1 MSAIG
6 YEYLIRRFSLDVRP
20 LQTPATTSASVN
32 RRIDAPN
39 QLLFPKNVAIEDTS
53 VGHLEFALRHEG
65 VNLEVIDAVFE
76 HISANELIRTLESAP
91 NRATIRRACFLWEWL
106 TGQTLSF
113 TATLNAGYV
122 DLFPSDIYVTA
133 TKPTNNPKF
142 RVRNNALGNAD
153 FCPVV
158 RRAALPES
166 PSLGELM
173 EQAKR
178 TLETLTD
185 PVLYERAVNYLYLSE
200 TRSSYAIERET
211 PSSDKQERF
220 VQLLRRVGETTA
232 VSEEWLVSLQNAVVR
247 DVYSQEAS
255 YRTTQNWLEDSIGRV
270 TFFPPPPTD
279 LRRAMSG
286 WEAFMNDATRCEHAL
301 VKTACAAFGFVYL
314 HPFLD
319 GNGRLHRFLIQH
331 TLAPSSPLTGGA
343 LVPVSAVILENI
355 PEYLGVLTGFSRPVT
370 QLWRYQLG
378 DVAPVVVHSP
388 GGRAYR
394 FIDATAEVSF
404 LHRMIRLAVEDEIP
418 RELAWLS
425 GYDKAYQQLDAELDL
440 PNKDLSALIRM
451 IQANKGVLSGNR
463 RKHYAHVPT
472 PTLDRI
478 EHVVRE
484 AFNLVG
490 TDAGDAAIGADAV
503 R

>member
-6 YEYLIRRFSLDVRP
+6 YEHLIRRFSLDVRP
-20 LQTPATTSASVN
+20 LQVPAIISASVN
-32 RRIDAPN
+32 RRVDAPN
-39 QLLFPKNVAIEDTS
+39 QVLFPKNVAIEDS
-53 VGHLEFALRHEG
+53 PVGHLEFALRHEG

-76 HISANELIRTLESAP
+76 HISADELIGVLESAP

-106 TGQTLSF
+106 TGQTLPI
-113 TATLNAGYV
+113 TVMLNAGYV
-122 DLFPSDIYVTA
+122 DLFPPDIYVTA

-153 FCPVV
+153 FCPIV
-158 RRAALPES
+158 RRAGIPES
-166 PSLGELM
+166 PSLPELM

-220 VQLLRRVGETTA
+220 VQLLRRVGETTT
-232 VSEEWLVSLQNAVVR
+232 VSEEWLVSLQNSIVR

-255 YRTTQNWLEDSIGRV
+255 YRTSQNWLEDGAGRV

-286 WEAFMNDATRCEHAL
+286 WEAFVNDATRCEHAL
-301 VKTACAAFGFVYL
+301 VRTACAAFGFVYL

-331 TLAPSSPLTGGA
+331 VLAPSSPLTGGA
-343 LVPVSAVILENI
+343 LVPVSAVILKNI
-355 PEYLGVLTGFSRPVT
+355 PEYVGVLSDFSRPVT
-370 QLWRYQLG
+370 QLWRYQRG

-394 FIDATAEVSF
+394 FIDATAEAAF
-404 LHRMIRLAVEDEIP
+404 LHRMIRWAVEDEIP

-425 GYDKAYQQLDAELDL
+425 GYDMAYQQLDAELDL

-451 IQANKGVLSGNR
+451 IYSNKGVLSENR
-463 RKHYAHVPT
+463 RRQYIHVPKQI
-472 PTLDRI
+472 LDRV
-478 EHVVRE
+478 EQVVRE
-484 AFNLVG
+484 VFNQAG
-490 TDAGDAAIGADAV
+490 TDIGEAGISDGGV
-503 R
+503 N

>member
-6 YEYLIRRFSLDVRP
+6 YEHLIRRFSLDVRP

-32 RRIDAPN
+32 RRVDAPN
-39 QLLFPKNVAIEDTS
+39 QMLFPKNVAIEDS
-53 VGHLEFALRHEG
+53 PVGHLEFALRHEG

-76 HISANELIRTLESAP
+76 HISAEELVSALESAP

-106 TGQTLSF
+106 TGHTLSF

-122 DLFPSDIYVTA
+122 DLFPPDIYVTA
-133 TKPTNNPKF
+133 TKPTSNQKF

-158 RRAALPES
+158 RRAAVAGS
-166 PSLGELM
+166 PSLAELM

-220 VQLLRRVGETTA
+220 VQLLRRVGETAA
-232 VSEEWLVSLQNAVVR
+232 VSEEWLVSLQNAIVR

-255 YRTTQNWLEDSIGRV
+255 YRATQNWLEDGLGRV
-270 TFFPPPPTD
+270 TFFPPPPKD

-286 WEAFMNDATRCEHAL
+286 WEAFVNDATRCEHSL

-331 TLAPSSPLTGGA
+331 VLAPSSPLTGGA
-343 LVPVSAVILENI
+343 LVPVSAVILKNI
-355 PEYLGVLTGFSRPVT
+355 PEYQGVLNGFSRPVT
-370 QLWRYQLG
+370 QLWRYQRA
-378 DVAPVVVHSP
+378 DVTPVVVHSP

-394 FIDATAEVSF
+394 FIDATAEVGF
-404 LHRMIRLAVEDEIP
+404 LHRMIRRAVEDEIP
-418 RELAWLS
+418 KELAWLS

-451 IQANKGVLSGNR
+451 IQANKGVLPENR
-463 RKHYAHVPT
+463 RKQYVHVPKQI
-472 PTLDRI
+472 LDRI
-478 EHVVRE
+478 EQVVRE
-484 AFNLVG
+484 AFNQAG
-490 TDAGDAAIGADAV
+490 TNAGDAETGAGGV
-503 R
+503 K

>member
-1 MSAIG
+1 MPAI
-6 YEYLIRRFSLDVRP
+6 I
-20 LQTPATTSASVN
+20 SASVN
-32 RRIDAPN
+32 RRVDAPN
-39 QLLFPKNVAIEDTS
+39 QVLFPRNVAIEDS
-53 VGHLEFALRHEG
+53 PVGHLEFALRHEG

-76 HISANELIRTLESAP
+76 HISADELVEALQSAP

-122 DLFPSDIYVTA
+122 DLFPPDVYVTA
-133 TKPTNNPKF
+133 AKPTNNQKF

-158 RRAALPES
+158 RRAGVPES
-166 PSLGELM
+166 PSLAELM

-220 VQLLRRVGETTA
+220 VQLLRRVGETA
-232 VSEEWLVSLQNAVVR
+232 PVSEEWLVGLQNAIVR

-255 YRTTQNWLEDSIGRV
+255 YRTSQSWLEDGAGRV
-270 TFFPPPPTD
+270 TFFPPSPKD

-286 WEAFMNDATRCEHAL
+286 WEAFVNDATRCRDAL

-331 TLAPSSPLTGGA
+331 VLAPSSPLTGGA
-343 LVPVSAVILENI
+343 LVPVSAVILKNI
-355 PEYLGVLTGFSRPVT
+355 PEYVGVLSGFSRPVT
-370 QLWRYQLG
+370 QLWRYQRG
-378 DVAPVVVHSP
+378 EVAPVVVHSP

-394 FIDATAEVSF
+394 FIDATAEVAF

-418 RELAWLS
+418 VELAWLS
-425 GYDKAYQQLDAELDL
+425 GYDRAYQQLDAELDL

-451 IQANKGVLSGNR
+451 IYSNKGVLSENR
-463 RKHYAHVPT
+463 RKQYSHVPKRI
-472 PTLDRI
+472 LDRV
-478 EHVVRE
+478 EQVVRE
-484 AFNLVG
+484 TFNQ
-490 TDAGDAAIGADAV
+490 AGADVEDLRISDGGAN
-503 R
+503 

>member
-6 YEYLIRRFSLDVRP
+6 YQHLIGHFSLDVRP

-32 RRIDAPN
+32 RRVDAPN
-39 QLLFPKNVAIEDTS
+39 QLLFPKNVAIEES
-53 VGHLEFALRHEG
+53 PVGHLEFALKHEG

-76 HISANELIRTLESAP
+76 HISANDLVRTLESAP

-113 TATLNAGYV
+113 PTTLNAGYV
-122 DLFPSDIYVTA
+122 DLFPSDTYVTS
-133 TKPTNNPKF
+133 TRPTNNQKF

-158 RRAALPES
+158 RRAAVSEL
-166 PSLGELM
+166 PSLAELM

-220 VQLLRRVGETTA
+220 VQLLRRVGETAT
-232 VSEEWLVSLQNAVVR
+232 VSEEWLVGLQNAIVR

-255 YRTTQNWLEDSIGRV
+255 YRTSQNWLEDGLGRV

-279 LRRAMSG
+279 LRQAMRG
-286 WEAFMNDATRCEHAL
+286 WEAFVNDTTRCEHAL

-331 TLAPSSPLTGGA
+331 VLAPSSPLSGGA
-343 LVPVSAVILENI
+343 LVPVSAVILKNI
-355 PEYLGVLTGFSRPVT
+355 PEYLSVLTGFSRPVT
-370 QLWRYQLG
+370 ELWRYQRG
-378 DVAPVVVHSP
+378 DVTPIVVHSP

-394 FIDATAEVSF
+394 FIDATAEVAF
-404 LHRMIRLAVEDEIP
+404 LYRMIRLAVEEEIP
-418 RELAWLS
+418 GELAWLS
-425 GYDKAYQQLDAELDL
+425 GYDKAYQQLNAEFDL

-451 IQANKGVLSGNR
+451 IQSNKGVLAINR
-463 RKHYAHVPT
+463 RKQYVHVPVS
-472 PTLDRI
+472 TLDRI
-478 EHVVRE
+478 EQVVRE
-484 AFNLVG
+484 AFNPVG
-490 TDAGDAAIGADAV
+490 NDAEDVEPDSDGGK
-503 R
+503 